1 MIVIGYND
9 NDSDYGGTMGN
20 VMMINVC
27 ALRYRYRY
35 RYYNKSMEQLILW
48 S

>member
-35 RYYNKSMEQLILW
+35 YNKSMSMEKLIIW